1 MAIGVK
7 AGRMMFQRGTKA
19 QWEASNLV
27 LLDGELAIE
36 ADTTKIKIGDG
47 KHKYVD
53 LPYIEIGEIRVA
65 DLSEEDIKKIT
76 GRKGEKGDP
85 LRFEDLNPEQKKEL
99 KGEPFRFTDLTEEQ
113 KKELKGEKGEPGT
126 NGVKGDDGVS
136 PTVKIIEENNGNRV
150 TFTDKEGEKSIFIKN
165 GEAGEA
171 GKFDINSLSEEEKK
185 IFKTELVNDLTTGG
199 VDKAL
204 SAEQGKV
211 LFQSVDKGKDLI
223 AKALVDKNVQ
233 ASKDESFGDL
243 ANKIKD
249 IRASGGGYGVG
260 DIIEPT
266 KVEPITRDNYRYK
279 FEDTIESTDGC
290 IRFNQYGNA
299 YANCIGAITKYS
311 RSGNEAIA
319 DYYISDN
326 ISSWKIR
333 FDSNNSI
340 YITTN
345 NSLTHKYDD
354 RGVEVWS
361 YGELQLHDILNI
373 DYKNNAYIQ
382 DSDDENTITKISLN
396 GEILWKLKGYK
407 DCLVDYRGNL
417 YTICNNAIRK
427 FDTDSKLIWDNK
439 IQGCARL
446 LAIDSDNSLYVQKDG
461 KIIKVNGDG
470 DLVWEN
476 EVFRTPIFGFIARDG
491 NLYFRVGPKNR
502 THKIIKYS
510 NEGTKLLE
518 ITEITG
524 RDTLVDT
531 DSCVYAKNN
540 NILEKYS
547 KDGTKLWEI
556 KDIGSY
562 ILGYDDCVYTWS
574 DKTVTKY
581 NKEGEAIANI
591 SRIGNIS
598 DIKVDK
604 FGNLYKYNESQQLFS
619 RYKLIKEKDVTGYK
633 VIA

>member
-47 KHKYVD
+47 KHKYID

-99 KGEPFRFTDLTEEQ
+99 KGEPFRYEDFTPDQLA
-113 KKELKGEKGEPGT
+113 KLKGEP
-126 NGVKGDDGVS
+126 
-136 PTVKIIEENNGNRV
+136 
-150 TFTDKEGEKSIFIKN
+150 
-165 GEAGEA
+165 

-260 DIIEPT
+260 DIIEPE
-266 KVEPITRDNYRYK
+266 KIEPMTREHYRYK
-279 FEDTIESTDGC
+279 VKIGIESYDGC
-290 IRFNQYGNA
+290 IYFNRYGNA
-299 YANCIGAITKYS
+299 YINDSLGIVKYS
-311 RSGNEAIA
+311 KSGNEAICE
-319 DYYISDN
+319 YYDVGN
-326 ISSWKIR
+326 ISSWRIR
-333 FDSNNSI
+333 FGSDDSV

-345 NSLTHKYDD
+345 SLTCKYDY
-354 RGVEVWS
+354 RGVKVWD
-361 YGELQLHDILNI
+361 YGVSQLHELLKI
-373 DYKNNAYIQ
+373 DYKGNAYIQ
-382 DSDDENTITKISLN
+382 DSDNTITKISIN
-396 GEILWKLKGYK
+396 GEILWKLKGYEK
-407 DCLVDYRGNL
+407 CSVDSLGNI
-417 YTICNNAIRK
+417 YAIHNNTLKK

-439 IQGCARL
+439 LEGCKSL
-446 LAIDSDNSLYVQKDG
+446 IAIDSDNNIYVNKDG
-461 KIIKVNGDG
+461 KITKINGDG
-470 DLVWEN
+470 NVIWES
-476 EVFRTPIFGFIARDG
+476 EVYNSAIIAYTGHDG
-491 NLYFRVGPKNR
+491 YLYFLRRVRGRVKSL
-502 THKIIKYS
+502 IKYS
-510 NEGTKLLE
+510 KDGAKLWE
-518 ITEITG
+518 IAG
-524 RDTLVDT
+524 QCRVDK
-531 DSCVYAKNN
+531 DSCVYATNN
-540 NILEKYS
+540 NVLEKYS
-547 KDGTKLWEI
+547 KDGAKLWEI
-556 KDIGSY
+556 AGVESWK
-562 ILGYDDCVYTWS
+562 LGHDDCLYTWS
-574 DKTVTKY
+574 DKTVRKRDKEGKEIASLGDVEDFINVTVDEFGNIYKY
-581 NKEGEAIANI
+581 NKN
-591 SRIGNIS
+591 
-598 DIKVDK
+598 KK
-604 FGNLYKYNESQQLFS
+604 LFS
-619 RYKLIKEKDVTGYK
+619 RYEMINKKDVTGYK
-633 VIA
+633 IIS

>member
-76 GRKGEKGDP
+76 GPKGEQGEP

-99 KGEPFRFTDLTEEQ
+99 KGEAFRFTDLTEEQ

-243 ANKIKD
+243 ANKIKE
-249 IRASGGGYGVG
+249 IKGSTSGGGYGVG
-260 DIIEPT
+260 DIIEPE
-266 KVEPITRDNYRYK
+266 KIEPMTRENYRYK
-279 FEDTIESTDGC
+279 VTNAIEGYDGC
-290 IRFNQYGNA
+290 IYFNRDGNA
-299 YANCIGAITKYS
+299 YVYDSLNIVKYS
-311 RSGNEAIA
+311 TSGNEAIWE
-319 DYYISDN
+319 YYDFGD
-326 ISSWKIR
+326 ISSWCIQ
-333 FDSNNSI
+333 FDSYDSV

-345 NSLTHKYDD
+345 SSRTRKYDY
-354 RGVEVWS
+354 RGVAVWD
-361 YGELQLHDILNI
+361 YGVSQLHELLKI
-373 DYKNNAYIQ
+373 DCKGNAYIQ
-382 DSDDENTITKISLN
+382 DNDTDNTITKISIN
-396 GEILWKLKGYK
+396 GEISWKLKGYR
-407 DCLVDYRGNL
+407 DCLVDDIGNL
-417 YTICNNAIRK
+417 YVIHNNALRK

-439 IQGCARL
+439 LEGCKSLIAS
-446 LAIDSDNSLYVQKDG
+446 DSDNNIYVNKDG
-461 KIIKVNGDG
+461 KITKINGDG
-470 DLVWEN
+470 NVIWES
-476 EVFRTPIFGFIARDG
+476 EVYNSSIRAYTGRDG
-491 NLYFRVGPKNR
+491 YLYFLTRVRGRLKSL
-502 THKIIKYS
+502 IKYS
-510 NEGTKLLE
+510 TKDGAKLWE
-518 ITEITG
+518 MKGQCQI
-524 RDTLVDT
+524 DK

-540 NILEKYS
+540 NVLEKYS
-547 KDGTKLWEI
+547 KDGAKLWEI
-556 KDIGSY
+556 AGVESWK
-562 ILGYDDCVYTWS
+562 LGYDDCLYTWS
-574 DKTVTKY
+574 DKTVRKLD
-581 NKEGEAIANI
+581 KEGKEIASLGDVEDFINV
-591 SRIGNIS
+591 
-598 DIKVDK
+598 KVDK
-604 FGNLYKYNESQQLFS
+604 FGNIYKYNKNRKLFG
-619 RYKLIKEKDVTGYK
+619 RYEMINKKDITGYK
-633 VIA
+633 IIS

>member
-47 KHKYVD
+47 KHKYID

-85 LRFEDLNPEQKKEL
+85 LRFEDLNQKQKKEL
-99 KGEPFRFTDLTEEQ
+99 KGEPFRYEDFTPDQLA
-113 KKELKGEKGEPGT
+113 KLKGEP
-126 NGVKGDDGVS
+126 
-136 PTVKIIEENNGNRV
+136 
-150 TFTDKEGEKSIFIKN
+150 
-165 GEAGEA
+165 

-279 FEDTIESTDGC
+279 FEDTIESADGC

-326 ISSWKIR
+326 ISSWEIR

-345 NSLTHKYDD
+345 NSLTRKYDD

-396 GEILWKLKGYK
+396 GEILWKLKGYEK
-407 DCLVDYRGNL
+407 CSVDSLGNI
-417 YTICNNAIRK
+417 YAIHNNTLKK

-439 IQGCARL
+439 LEGCKSLIAS
-446 LAIDSDNSLYVQKDG
+446 DSDNNIYVNKDG
-461 KIIKVNGDG
+461 KITKINGDG
-470 DLVWEN
+470 NVIWES
-476 EVFRTPIFGFIARDG
+476 EVYNSSIGAYTGHDG
-491 NLYFRVGPKNR
+491 YLYFLRRVR
-502 THKIIKYS
+502 
-510 NEGTKLLE
+510 
-518 ITEITG
+518 G
-524 RDTLVDT
+524 RVKSL
-531 DSCVYAKNN
+531 
-540 NILEKYS
+540 IKYS
-547 KDGTKLWEI
+547 KDGAKLWEI
-556 KDIGSY
+556 AGVKSWK
-562 ILGYDDCVYTWS
+562 LGHDDCLYTWS

>member
-99 KGEPFRFTDLTEEQ
+99 KGEPFRYEDFTPDQLA
-113 KKELKGEKGEPGT
+113 KLKGEP
-126 NGVKGDDGVS
+126 
-136 PTVKIIEENNGNRV
+136 
-150 TFTDKEGEKSIFIKN
+150 
-165 GEAGEA
+165 

-243 ANKIKD
+243 ANKIKE
-249 IRASGGGYGVG
+249 IKGSTSGGGYGVG
-260 DIIEPT
+260 DIIDPT

-279 FEDTIESTDGC
+279 FEDTIESADGC

-299 YANCIGAITKYS
+299 YANCIGIITKYS

-345 NSLTHKYDD
+345 NSLTRKYDD

-361 YGELQLHDILNI
+361 YGELQRHDILNI